1 MTPGFILQEGTAI
14 LMSVGSSFLHILPY
28 LALSIPLAVLLKR
41 TGAAD
46 KIRKGLSANPY
57 MAVFMAT
64 LVGALSPFC
73 SCGVIPIITALLLGG
88 VPLAP
93 VMSFW
98 LASPS
103 MDPEIFVLSA
113 GFIGWEL
120 AIWRLAATF
129 AMSLGGGL
137 AVLVLER
144 KGWIGR
150 DFLRTSVTGKL
161 VPKPA
166 PVPDMLVASACCA
179 GTSST
184 EAVPMLVASPTC
196 TYGCVSRVTPD
207 AEAVSTPC
215 GCGSP
220 ERETQ
225 VCDCGEREVKE
236 TSACGC
242 NAPVVRKSLLEDT
255 LRTTLSLSMYMVI
268 AFLLEALIIRYVPQD
283 LIASHLGG
291 RSAWSVPL
299 ATLISI
305 PMYTTNLTSLG
316 LIAGLLQRG
325 MSGGAALA
333 FLIGGAVTTL
343 PAMSAVSGIVRWR
356 VFALYLGFCITGS
369 LVAGF
374 AYQLFTNLP

>member
-1 MTPGFILQEGTAI
+1 MNLTHILSEGSHI
-14 LMSVGSSFLHILPY
+14 LASVGASFLHILPY

-46 KIRKGLSANPY
+46 RIRQGLGANPY
-57 MAVFMAT
+57 LAVLMAT

-103 MDPEIFVLSA
+103 MDPEIFVLSV
-113 GFIGWEL
+113 GSIGWEL
-120 AIWRLAATF
+120 AIWRLVATF
-129 AMSLGGGL
+129 VMSLGGGL
-137 AVLVLER
+137 AVLYLER
-144 KGWIGR
+144 KGWVGR
-150 DFLRTSVTGKL
+150 NFLRSSVAGSGMT
-161 VPKPA
+161 PTPEPA
-166 PVPDMLVASACCA
+166 VVSTCCVGAPNQAMPAFASVSSCGCGSSSTVLPDPSGSCGCGSLA
-179 GTSST
+179 GTT
-184 EAVPMLVASPTC
+184 
-196 TYGCVSRVTPD
+196 
-207 AEAVSTPC
+207 STPC
-215 GCGSP
+215 GCEP
-220 ERETQ
+220 
-225 VCDCGEREVKE
+225 
-236 TSACGC
+236 
-242 NAPVVRKSLLEDT
+242 APKSKGLLEDT
-255 LRTTLSLSMYMVI
+255 LRTTLSLSCYMLV

-283 LIASHLGG
+283 LIAAHLGRG
-291 RSAWSVPL
+291 SAWSVPL

-343 PAMSAVSGIVRWR
+343 PAMSAVYGIVRWR

-369 LVAGF
+369 LLAGF
-374 AYQLFTNLP
+374 AYQVLQVLP

>member
-1 MTPGFILQEGTAI
+1 MNLPLLLQEGTAI
-14 LMSVGSSFLHILPY
+14 LASVGRSFLHILPY

-46 KIRKGLSANPY
+46 RIRRGLGANPY
-57 MAVFMAT
+57 LAVLMAT

-73 SCGVIPIITALLLGG
+73 SCGVVPIITALLLGG

-103 MDPEIFVLSA
+103 MDPEIFVLSV
-113 GFIGWEL
+113 GSIGWEL
-120 AIWRLAATF
+120 AIWRLVATF

-137 AVLVLER
+137 VVLYLER
-144 KGWIGR
+144 KGWVGR
-150 DFLRTSVTGKL
+150 DFLRPSLAGGGMA
-161 VPKPA
+161 PA
-166 PVPDMLVASACCA
+166 QDPVMVAACCPGA
-179 GTSST
+179 PGQSMPALASVSSCGCGST
-184 EAVPMLVASPTC
+184 VTVLPETPAS
-196 TYGCVSRVTPD
+196 
-207 AEAVSTPC
+207 C

-220 ERETQ
+220 ELTPGASCRCEP
-225 VCDCGEREVKE
+225 
-236 TSACGC
+236 
-242 NAPVVRKSLLEDT
+242 APRSTSLLEDT
-255 LRTTLSLSMYMVI
+255 LRTTLSLSCYMLV
-268 AFLLEALIIRYVPQD
+268 AFLLEALIIRYLPQA
-283 LIASHLGG
+283 LIAAHLGSG
-291 RSAWSVPL
+291 SAWSVPL

-343 PAMSAVSGIVRWR
+343 PAMSAVYGIVRWR
-356 VFALYLGFCITGS
+356 VFALYLGFCIAGS
-369 LVAGF
+369 LLAGF
-374 AYQLFTNLP
+374 AYQLFHALP

>member
-1 MTPGFILQEGTAI
+1 MNPSFILQESATI
-14 LMSVGSSFLHILPY
+14 LMSVGRSLLHILPY

-41 TGAAD
+41 TGSAD

-57 MAVFMAT
+57 LAVLMAT

-103 MDPEIFVLSA
+103 MDPEIFVLSV
-113 GFIGWEL
+113 GSIGWEL

-129 AMSLGGGL
+129 VMSLGGGL
-137 AVLVLER
+137 VVLLLE
-144 KGWIGR
+144 KQGWIGR
-150 DFLRTSVTGKL
+150 HFLRTSVSGESSLSLKRFL
-161 VPKPA
+161 EPR
-166 PVPDMLVASACCA
+166 LASACCA
-179 GTSST
+179 GSPSLGIPPVLLTSSCCADT
-184 EAVPMLVASPTC
+184 SASKSDAVESGCNTTRQQTTAS
-196 TYGCVSRVTPD
+196 
-207 AEAVSTPC
+207 
-215 GCGSP
+215 GCGESFG
-220 ERETQ
+220 R
-225 VCDCGEREVKE
+225 
-236 TSACGC
+236 TSLMG
-242 NAPVVRKSLLEDT
+242 DT
-255 LRTTLSLSMYMVI
+255 LRTTISLSMYMAL
-268 AFLLEALIIRYVPQD
+268 AFLLEALIIRYVPQG

-291 RSAWSVPL
+291 QSAWSVPL

-316 LIAGLLQRG
+316 LIAGLLKHG

-343 PAMSAVSGIVRWR
+343 PAMSAVYGIVRWR
-356 VFALYLGFCITGS
+356 VFALYLGFCIAGS
-369 LVAGF
+369 LLTGF
-374 AYQLFTNLP
+374 AYQLFTKLP

>member
-1 MTPGFILQEGTAI
+1 MNLSYLFQEGATI
-14 LMSVGSSFLHILPY
+14 LMSVGRSFLHILPY

-57 MAVFMAT
+57 LAVLMAT

-103 MDPEIFVLSA
+103 MDPEIFVLSV
-113 GFIGWEL
+113 GSIGWEL
-120 AIWRLAATF
+120 AIWRLVATF
-129 AMSLGGGL
+129 VMSLGGGL
-137 AVLVLER
+137 VILLLEK
-144 KGWIGR
+144 KGWIGQ
-150 DFLRTSVTGKL
+150 DFLRSSVSGKPSL
-161 VPKPA
+161 PAKRVPEPS
-166 PVPDMLVASACCA
+166 LASACCA
-179 GTSST
+179 GSPSLGMPPVLL
-184 EAVPMLVASPTC
+184 VPSCCADARTANSDAAAC
-196 TYGCVSRVTPD
+196 GCDTTRQQAT
-207 AEAVSTPC
+207 AC
-215 GCGSP
+215 GCGEPSG
-220 ERETQ
+220 R
-225 VCDCGEREVKE
+225 
-236 TSACGC
+236 A
-242 NAPVVRKSLLEDT
+242 SLLEDT
-255 LRTTLSLSMYMVI
+255 LRTTMSLSIYMAI

-291 RSAWSVPL
+291 QSAWSVPL

-343 PAMSAVSGIVRWR
+343 PAMSAVYGIVRWR
-356 VFALYLGFCITGS
+356 VFALYLGFSIAGS
-369 LVAGF
+369 LFTGF

>member
-1 MTPGFILQEGTAI
+1 MNLSLILQESSAITA
-14 LMSVGSSFLHILPY
+14 SVGRSFLHILPY

-46 KIRKGLSANPY
+46 KIRKGLGANPY
-57 MAVFMAT
+57 LAVLLAT

-103 MDPEIFVLSA
+103 MDPEIFLLSV
-113 GFIGWEL
+113 GSIGWEL

-129 AMSLGGGL
+129 VLSLGGGL
-137 AVLVLER
+137 AVLWLDR
-144 KGWIGR
+144 KGWIGQ
-150 DFLRTSVTGKL
+150 DFLRPSVLGRIQKSAPPAASPSLQRL
-161 VPKPA
+161 VPA
-166 PVPDMLVASACCA
+166 VCCA
-179 GTSST
+179 GTS
-184 EAVPMLVASPTC
+184 AVPILEESAGC
-196 TYGCVSRVTPD
+196 TYGCVSRVVLEP
-207 AEAVSTPC
+207 APALAAC
-215 GCGSP
+215 GCGTENKASDHA
-220 ERETQ
+220 Q
-225 VCDCGEREVKE
+225 FVWQGLV
-236 TSACGC
+236 A
-242 NAPVVRKSLLEDT
+242 DT
-255 LRTTLSLSMYMVI
+255 ARTTLSLSSYMMI
-268 AFLLEALIIRYVPQD
+268 AFLLEALILRYVPQG
-283 LIASHLGG
+283 LIASRLGSQ
-291 RSAWSVPL
+291 SAWSVPL

-343 PAMSAVSGIVRWR
+343 PAMSAVYGIVRWR
-356 VFALYLGFCITGS
+356 VFSLYLGFCIAGALLS
-369 LVAGF
+369 GF
-374 AYQLFTNLP
+374 AYQFVH

>member
-1 MTPGFILQEGTAI
+1 VNPSLILQEATAI
-14 LMSVGSSFLHILPY
+14 AASVGRSFLHILPY

-57 MAVFMAT
+57 LAVLMAT

-93 VMSFW
+93 VMAFW

-103 MDPEIFVLSA
+103 MDPEIFILSV
-113 GFIGWEL
+113 GSIGWEL

-137 AVLVLER
+137 LVLWLDR
-144 KGWIGR
+144 RGWVGR
-150 DFLRTSVTGKL
+150 DFLRPRILGEVAPSPSLRTL
-161 VPKPA
+161 VPA
-166 PVPDMLVASACCA
+166 ACCA
-179 GTSST
+179 G
-184 EAVPMLVASPTC
+184 EPHLVERPNC
-196 TYGCVSRVTPD
+196 TYGCVARVVLEP
-207 AEAVSTPC
+207 
-215 GCGSP
+215 SP
-220 ERETQ
+220 
-225 VCDCGEREVKE
+225 
-236 TSACGC
+236 ACGC
-242 NAPVVRKSLLEDT
+242 LAAEKANDCSSRCGATGLLTDT
-255 LRTTLSLSMYMVI
+255 FRTTLNLSLYLVL
-268 AFLLEALIIRYVPQD
+268 AFVLEALIIRYVPQE
-283 LIASHLGG
+283 LIASHLGNQ
-291 RSAWSVPL
+291 SFWSVPL
-299 ATLISI
+299 ATLISV

-343 PAMSAVSGIVRWR
+343 PAMSAVYGLVRWR
-356 VFALYLGFCITGS
+356 VFGLYLGFCIAGS
-369 LVAGF
+369 LLAGF
-374 AYQLFTNLP
+374 AYQLVQLLGR